1 MVTLHDIER
10 ARARIKDD
18 IYMSPCAHS
27 QTFSQLTGNKVYFK
41 LENLQMTGS
50 FKERGAL
57 NKILTLSDEEKARG
71 VIAASAG
78 NHAQGVAYHATHKGV
93 KSTIVMP
100 AAAPLV
106 KVTRTREY
114 GLGPRPQAGA
124 ASEASLVDVVLHG
137 ASYDEAFEEA
147 WRRREASGLTFIH
160 AFDDDAIM
168 AGQGTVGLELI
179 EQNPYLEAVI
189 VPIGGG
195 GLISGIAVAMKEIN
209 PRVRV
214 IGVQTAR
221 LPSMVRAVSEH
232 APVALPA
239 AVTIADGI
247 AVRKAGA
254 RTLPIVAKYVD
265 DIVTVDEE
273 EIANAI
279 LLLLEREKTVAEGAG
294 AAALAA
300 LVQGRTNLHGK
311 KIAVVIGGGNIDVNM
326 LSRIIERGLVKDGRL
341 VRFRVRIPDHPGGLH
356 KLTGEIASVQANIQ
370 EVLHNRAF
378 SRVDLG
384 ETAVDITLETRGA
397 EHIEKLVEVFRE
409 RGYEHERLF

>member
-1 MVTLHDIER
+1 MVTLQDIER

-27 QTFSQLTGNKVYFK
+27 ETFSKLTGNKVYFK

-57 NKILTLSDEEKARG
+57 NKILTLTDDEKARG

-78 NHAQGVAYHATHKGV
+78 NHAQGVAYHATRKGV

-106 KVTRTREY
+106 KVTRTKEY
-114 GLGPRPQAGA
+114 GAH
-124 ASEASLVDVVLHG
+124 VVLHG

-147 WRRREASGLTFIH
+147 WRRREAEDLTFIH
-160 AFDDDAIM
+160 AFDDDAVM
-168 AGQGTVGLELI
+168 AGQGTVGLELL
-179 EQNPYLEAVI
+179 EQNPYLEAVL

-209 PRVRV
+209 PRVRI

-232 APVALPA
+232 APVTLPA

-254 RTLPIVAKYVD
+254 RTLPVVAKYVD

-294 AAALAA
+294 AAAMAA
-300 LVQGRTNLHGK
+300 LIQGRANLHGK
-311 KIAVVIGGGNIDVNM
+311 KVAVVIGGGNIDVNM

-356 KLTGEIASVQANIQ
+356 KLTGEIASVRANIQ
-370 EVLHNRAF
+370 EVIHNRAF

-384 ETAVDITLETRGA
+384 ETAVDITLETRGI
-397 EHIEKLVEVFRE
+397 EHIEKLVEVFKE

>member
-1 MVTLHDIER
+1 MVTLQDIER

-27 QTFSQLTGNKVYFK
+27 ETFSKLTGNKVYFK

-78 NHAQGVAYHATHKGV
+78 NHAQGVAYHATRKGV

-106 KVTRTREY
+106 KVTRTKEY
-114 GLGPRPQAGA
+114 GA
-124 ASEASLVDVVLHG
+124 EVVLHG

-147 WRRREASGLTFIH
+147 WRRREAEDLTFIH
-160 AFDDDAIM
+160 AFDDDAVM
-168 AGQGTVGLELI
+168 AGQGTVGLELL

-209 PRVRV
+209 PRVRI
-214 IGVQTAR
+214 IGVQTSR
-221 LPSMVRAVSEH
+221 LPSMVRAVTEH
-232 APVALPA
+232 APVTLPA

-247 AVRKAGA
+247 AVRRAGA
-254 RTLPIVAKYVD
+254 RTLPVVSKYVD

-294 AAALAA
+294 AAGMAA
-300 LVQGRTNLHGK
+300 LVQGRANLHGK
-311 KIAVVIGGGNIDVNM
+311 KVAVVIGGGNIDVNM

-356 KLTGEIASVQANIQ
+356 KLTGEIASVRANIQ
-370 EVLHNRAF
+370 EVIHNRAF

-397 EHIEKLVEVFRE
+397 EHIEKLVQVFKE

>member
-1 MVTLHDIER
+1 MLTLDDIER

-18 IYMSPCAHS
+18 IYTSPCAFS
-27 QTFSQLTGNKVYFK
+27 ETFSKLTGNKVYFK

-57 NKILTLSDEEKARG
+57 NKILTLTQEERERG

-78 NHAQGVAYHATHKGV
+78 NHAQGVAYHATRKGI

-100 AAAPLV
+100 AASPLV

-114 GLGPRPQAGA
+114 GA
-124 ASEASLVDVVLHG
+124 EVILHG
-137 ASYDEAFEEA
+137 SSYDEAFEEA
-147 WRRREASGLTFIH
+147 WRRREEQGLTFIH
-160 AFDDDAIM
+160 AFDDDAVM
-168 AGQGTVGLELI
+168 AGQGSLGLELL
-179 EQNPYLEAVI
+179 EQNPYLEAVV

-209 PRVRV
+209 PRIRI

-221 LPSMVRAVSEH
+221 LPSMQRAVAEH
-232 APVALPA
+232 APVTLPA

-247 AVRKAGA
+247 AVRRAGA
-254 RTLPIVAKYVD
+254 RTLPVVTKYVD

-294 AAALAA
+294 AAAMAA
-300 LVQGRTNLHGK
+300 LIQGKTKLVGK
-311 KIAVVIGGGNIDVNM
+311 KVALVIGGGNIDVNI

-341 VRFRVRIPDHPGGLH
+341 VRFRVRVTDHPGALH
-356 KLTGEIASVQANIQ
+356 KLTGEIAALRANIQ
-370 EVLHNRAF
+370 EVIHNRAF

-384 ETAVDITLETRGA
+384 ETAIDITLETRGV
-397 EHIEKLVEVFRE
+397 EHIEQLVALFSE
-409 RGYEHERLF
+409 RGYEHQRLF

>member
-1 MVTLHDIER
+1 MVTLQDIER

-27 QTFSQLTGNKVYFK
+27 ETFSKLTGNKVYFK

-57 NKILTLSDEEKARG
+57 NKILTLTPEEKARG

-78 NHAQGVAYHATHKGV
+78 NHAQGVAYHATRNSV
-93 KSTIVMP
+93 RSTIVMP

-114 GLGPRPQAGA
+114 GA
-124 ASEASLVDVVLHG
+124 EVVLHG

-147 WRRREASGLTFIH
+147 WRQREAEGLTFIH
-160 AFDDDAIM
+160 AFDDDAVM
-168 AGQGTVGLELI
+168 AGQGTVGLELL
-179 EQNPYLEAVI
+179 EQNPYLEAVL

-209 PRVRV
+209 PRVRI
-214 IGVQTAR
+214 IGVQTTR

-232 APVALPA
+232 APVTLPA
-239 AVTIADGI
+239 AITIADGI

-254 RTLPIVAKYVD
+254 RTLPVVAKYVD

-294 AAALAA
+294 AAAMAA
-300 LVQGRTNLHGK
+300 LVQGRANLQGK
-311 KIAVVIGGGNIDVNM
+311 KVAVVIGGGNIDVNM

-356 KLTGEIASVQANIQ
+356 KLTGEIASVRANIQ
-370 EVLHNRAF
+370 EVIHNRAF

-397 EHIEKLVEVFRE
+397 EHIEKLVQVFKE